1 MKSMFKK
8 IIIILIVAF
17 SNMSLFGQVTLKNSS
32 DLSGYNTI
40 PQEKIFVHFNTSL
53 LFTGEYMYYS
63 IYCFNEAT
71 DNLSDLSK
79 IAYIELISESKEVVI
94 KQKIRLKN
102 GLGQGDFFL
111 PTSVASGNYK
121 LVCYTNWMKNAGKSY
136 YYQNDVSI
144 INPFQG
150 NQKNILASNN
160 DTLRVNKEL
169 LKKTNTSA
177 YNNAIKLALTNK
189 KYSNRSQVSFS
200 IENNSSDF
208 QNGAYSIS
216 VRKIDTLNTAAIQAS
231 TVYSKQYPTIETS
244 SKGINDPVFLPELRG
259 ELYSGNVT
267 FKDTNKPAENIKVA
281 ISIPGKEYLTKISN
295 TNENGVFYV
304 NLSKEYTGN
313 NAIAEVL
320 DENRS
325 AYNIALNNHE
335 SADYSELA
343 FNKFYI
349 SPKHEQYILD
359 RSIHNQ
365 IENGYFSVK
374 PDTII
379 DSKPIVPFFN
389 TRYETYDLD
398 DYTRFSTVRE
408 TMVEV
413 VNHVSVK
420 KVDKGQFVFNVRG
433 YDPYISSGF
442 LPLVIIDGYLVQN
455 HNELVDYSAKKIKYI
470 HVVRDKYIYG
480 AQVFEGIIAME
491 TIEGDYQ
498 NATYGDFVTNV
509 AFFKPQSLKR
519 YFKQTYT
526 ETNKDNRIP
535 DYRDQLLW
543 EPQLRL
549 NKASEKI
556 SFFTSDNDGWYEIR
570 VEGFSENGNPVSL
583 REVFEVK

>member
-8 IIIILIVAF
+8 FIIILIVTF
-17 SNMSLFGQVTLKNSS
+17 SNTSLFAQVTLKNSS
-32 DLSGYNTI
+32 DLTGYNTI

-63 IYCFNEAT
+63 IYCFNERT
-71 DNLSDLSK
+71 NDLSNLSK
-79 IAYIELISESKEVVI
+79 IAYIELVSESKEVVI

-136 YYQNDVSI
+136 YYNSDISI

-150 NQKNILASNN
+150 NQKSILTTDSNIPEKDNA
-160 DTLRVNKEL
+160 KIMQ
-169 LKKTNTSA
+169 TNTTA
-177 YNNAIKLALTNK
+177 YNNGIALSLNNK
-189 KYSNRSQVSFS
+189 NYNNRSQVIFTV
-200 IENNSSDF
+200 ENNSSDF
-208 QNGAYSIS
+208 QNGSYSLS
-216 VRKIDTLNTAAIQAS
+216 VRKIDTLPTAPITPS
-231 TVYSKQYPTIETS
+231 TSYIKQYPSIISEN
-244 SKGINDPVFLPELRG
+244 KGVNDPVFLPELRG

-267 FKDTNKPAENIKVA
+267 FKDTKQPAENIKVA
-281 ISIPGKEYLTKISN
+281 ISIPGKEYLTKIAN
-295 TNENGVFYV
+295 TNKNGVFYV
-304 NLSKEYTGN
+304 SLSKEYTGN

-320 DENRS
+320 DKNRES
-325 AYNIALNNHE
+325 YAIALDDHQ
-335 SADYSELA
+335 SANYAELS
-343 FNKFYI
+343 FNQFHI

-374 PDTII
+374 PDTIS
-379 DSKPIVPFFN
+379 DAKPIVPFFN
-389 TRYETYDLD
+389 TRYETYNLD
-398 DYTRFSTVRE
+398 DYTRFPTVRE
-408 TMVEV
+408 TMVEI

-442 LPLVIIDGYLVQN
+442 LPLVIIDGYLIQN
-455 HNELVDYSAKKIKYI
+455 HNELVDYNAKKVKYI
-470 HVVRDKYIYG
+470 HVVRDKYVYG

-498 NATYGDFVTNV
+498 NATYGDYITNV
-509 AFFKPQSLKR
+509 EFFKPQSLKR
-519 YFKQTYT
+519 YFKQSYA
-526 ETNKDNRIP
+526 EGAKDNRIP

-543 EPQLRL
+543 EPRL
-549 NKASEKI
+549 NLNQQKKTI

-570 VEGFSENGNPVSL
+570 LEGFSENGNPVSL

>member
-1 MKSMFKK
+1 MFKK
-8 IIIILIVAF
+8 FIIILIVTF
-17 SNMSLFGQVTLKNSS
+17 SNTALFAQVTLKNSS
-32 DLSGYNTI
+32 DLTGYNTI

-53 LFTGEYMYYS
+53 LFTGEYLYYS
-63 IYCFNEAT
+63 IYCFNERT
-71 DNLSDLSK
+71 NTLSDLSK
-79 IAYIELISESKEVVI
+79 IAYIELVSESKEVVI
-94 KQKIRLKN
+94 KQKVRLEN

-136 YYQNDVSI
+136 YYQSDVSI

-150 NQKNILASNN
+150 NQKSILTTDNNIPEKDNTAIMQ
-160 DTLRVNKEL
+160 
-169 LKKTNTSA
+169 TNTAA
-177 YNNAIKLALTNK
+177 YNNGIALSLNGK
-189 KYSNRSQVSFS
+189 SYNNRSKVSFTL
-200 IENNSSDF
+200 ENNSSDL
-208 QNGAYSIS
+208 QHGSYSVS
-216 VRKIDTLNTAAIQAS
+216 VRKIDTLPTIPITPS
-231 TVYSKQYPTIETS
+231 TEYVKQYPSIKSEN
-244 SKGINDPVFLPELRG
+244 KGINDPVFLPELRG

-267 FKDTNKPAENIKVA
+267 VKDTKQPAENVKVA
-281 ISIPGKEYLTKISN
+281 ISIPGKEYLTKIAN

-304 NLSKEYTGN
+304 SLSKEYTGN
-313 NAIAEVL
+313 KAIAEVF
-320 DENRS
+320 DENRETY
-325 AYNIALNNHE
+325 AIALDDHQ
-335 SADYSELA
+335 SADYSELR
-343 FNKFYI
+343 FKQFHI

-374 PDTII
+374 PDTIS
-379 DSKPIVPFFN
+379 DAKPIVPFFN

-408 TMVEV
+408 TMVEI

-433 YDPYISSGF
+433 YDPYVSSGF

-455 HNELVDYSAKKIKYI
+455 HNDLVDYNAKKIKYI
-470 HVVRDKYIYG
+470 HVVRDKYVYG

-498 NATYGDFVTNV
+498 NATYGDYTTNV
-509 AFFKPQSLKR
+509 EFFKPQSLKR
-519 YFKQTYT
+519 YFKQSYAEGT
-526 ETNKDNRIP
+526 KDNRIP
-535 DYRDQLLW
+535 DYRNQLLW
-543 EPQLRL
+543 EPRL
-549 NKASEKI
+549 NLKQQKETI

-570 VEGFSENGNPVSL
+570 IEGFSENGNPVSL